1 MINASLERCFSFINS
16 QSTSAKAAGEHTGGR
31 RAVTISRQAGC
42 GAVHVAEKLAA
53 YLQQHAPPANAPWTI
68 FDRDLMDKVL
78 ADHKLPAYLAQ
89 YLPEDRVS
97 AIEDTLADIFSVRPT
112 VHDMVQRT
120 AETVL
125 KFAELGGVILIG
137 RGGNIITARLPYV
150 LHIRLVAPLEE
161 RIERICRDDNKS
173 TAEARKFC
181 LEEEQSRARY
191 LKTYFNADINDPV
204 NYHLIINTT
213 RVGYDNAARLIGEA
227 VLRLGA

>member
-16 QSTSAKAAGEHTGGR
+16 QSTTAKAAGEHTGVR

-89 YLPEDRVS
+89 YLPEDRIS
-97 AIEDTLADIFSVRPT
+97 AIEDTLADIFGVRPT
-112 VHDMVQRT
+112 VQAMVQQT

-137 RGGNIITARLPYV
+137 RGGNIITARLPHV

-173 TAEARKFC
+173 PAEARKFC

-204 NYHLIINTT
+204 NYHLIINTS
-213 RVGYDNAARLIGEA
+213 RVGYDHAAKLIGEA
-227 VLRLGA
+227 LSLIHI